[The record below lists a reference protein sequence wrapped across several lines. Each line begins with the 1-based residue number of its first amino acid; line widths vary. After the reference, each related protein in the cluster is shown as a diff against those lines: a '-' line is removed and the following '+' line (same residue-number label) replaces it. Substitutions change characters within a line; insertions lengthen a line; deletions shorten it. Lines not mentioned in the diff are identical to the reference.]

1 MKLIYPRLTACIYI
15 LLFVFL
21 GKLHAQS
28 GIYESYIILDVNGAG
43 NTYYDLNYD
52 TGGNPNFSGQNLGT
66 FTSSNTLILNG
77 GQNKTYKCGIDNIF
91 NSYVNYRIY
100 RSGDTA
106 PAFISS
112 EMPWASN
119 DGNSHCS
126 GASIDQT
133 WQTTTANINLLNGL
147 TSGDYILEVYTHADY
162 DSNNDNVIDSTH
174 YISNFGANYI
184 ATFRVDT
191 APIANCISIPIN
203 VHLDAS
209 GTASITANDINNGSI
224 DDFDTPILSIDTSTF
239 DCNDIGNNTIT
250 LTVEDS
256 LGQTDSCTATIRIID
271 GIPPTITCPADV
283 TVNVDSGLC
292 TASGVTLGTPTT
304 NDNCT
309 VDLVY
314 NDAPTTFPIGTTN
327 VTWVVRDSENNTTI
341 CPQQVTVID
350 NAAPTPDTTTLADV
364 TAECEVTAL
373 TAPTATDNCGGTVTV
388 TNDATLPISTQG
400 TTIVTWTYD
409 DGNGNT
415 TTQTQNIVIDDVT
428 APTPDTAT
436 LADVTAECEVTAL
449 TAPTATD
456 NCGGTVTVTNDAT
469 LPISTQ
475 GTTVVTWT
483 YDDGNG
489 NTSIQTQNIE
499 IDDITAPTP
508 DNATLAD
515 VTTECE
521 VTTLTAPTATD
532 NCGGTVTVTNDATL
546 PISTQGTTVVTWTY
560 DDGNGNTTT
569 QTQNVVIDDV
579 TAPTPDTATLA
590 DITTEC
596 EVTALTA
603 PTATDNCGGTVTVT
617 NDATL
622 PISTQGTTVVTW
634 TYDDGNG
641 NTTTQTQNVVIDDVT
656 APTPDTATL
665 ADITTECEVT
675 ALTAP
680 TATDNCG
687 GTVTVTNDATLPI
700 STQGT
705 TVVTWTYDDGNG
717 NTTTQ
722 TQNVV
727 IDDVTAPT
735 PDTATLADITTECE
749 VTALTAPTATDN
761 CGGTVT
767 VTNDATL
774 PISTQGTTVVTWTYD
789 DGNGNTTTQTQNV
802 VIDDVTAPTPDTAT
816 LADITTECEVTALT
830 APTATDNCGG
840 TVTVTND
847 ATLPISTQGTTVVT
861 WTYDDGNGNTTT
873 QTQNVVIDD
882 VTAPTPDTAT
892 LADITTE
899 CEVTALTAP
908 TATDNCGGTVTVTN
922 DATLPISTQGTTV
935 VTWTYDDGNGNTTT
949 QTQNVV
955 IDDVTAPTPDTATL
969 ADITTECEVTA
980 LTAPTATDNCGGTVT
995 VTNDA
1000 TLPISTQGTTIVT
1013 WTYDDGNGNTA
1024 TQTQNIVI
1032 DDVTAPTISCPSD
1045 ILTTN
1050 EIGLCTAVVTYIAP
1064 TGSDNCGIFTI
1075 NQIAGLPSGSAFPVG
1090 TTINTFEIVDT
1101 GGNITTCSFN
1111 VTVNDNEAPTITCP
1125 STLVVNADNNC
1136 ESTTVVLSPPSTSDN
1151 CGIASVTN
1159 NAPSIFPLGNTT
1171 VTWTATDNSGL
1182 TSTCT
1187 QTVTVI
1193 DATPPTL
1200 TCPTPNALYLT
1211 DAGQCYS
1218 ALSFTATASDNCN
1231 GAPILTYEVDGNPIN
1246 FPFNFPVGTTTVNVI
1261 ANDGNGQT
1269 TTCNFNVTVED
1280 QEAPTMI
1287 CQPLTITLDAT
1298 GNASIT
1304 ATDIDNGS
1312 SDTCGISSLSID
1324 QTNFDCSNI
1333 GNNTVTLT
1341 AIDNNGNAATC
1352 STTVTILDYVQSATS
1367 TITAS
1372 TSTTICQGTP
1382 VTFTSSNSNLGANPQ
1397 YEWFVGGVSEGNNS
1411 PTFTTS
1417 GLNNGDDVYVEI
1429 TSGPC
1434 NTVTASNSI
1443 VMTVNPLLPV
1453 SYTLNASNNPI
1464 CSGENTT
1471 FFVTG
1476 LTNGGA
1482 TPTYQWYV
1490 NGTPVGGNTN
1500 SYVSSS
1506 IADGDIISVD
1516 VSSSLACANPV
1527 PARESITMTVTP
1539 DATINLNSGNDNQTV
1554 CNGTAMSNIIYTIGN
1569 ATNATITG
1577 IPTGITGNYTSGVF
1591 TISGTPT
1598 QTGVFNYTVIPE
1610 GCGSAIATGI
1620 ISVGPDATINLLSSS
1635 ENSSICNNN
1644 SDNLN
1649 LQFQLNSGASGATL
1663 SSSPALPAGITGAFD
1678 SASGIYTI
1686 SGTTNQ
1692 DGIYNYTITTTGC
1705 GSGESISGIITIYNG
1720 IPAAPGSIDGPSS
1733 FFCPVNQAVYS
1744 VVPDPNVENYNW
1756 TVSAGLSIQSGQ
1768 GTNEI
1773 VVSVNGLAINETI
1786 SVSASNACGTS
1797 STTTDSIFFNFT
1809 ASDIDAGNDIY
1820 ICAGTTSVQMNGDD
1834 GGLDYDEW
1842 TWDDNGAGGSFSTHY
1857 LGQTRN
1863 WSWGC
1868 WCYVYNDIYDYTE
1881 TSTYTIPA
1889 TAQPGDIITIS
1900 LIADNWFWCD
1910 PLESTMRIHIL
1921 EEPEAEIISSDV
1933 TLCEGESTT
1942 IIFSGTPGARIRYN
1956 DGSGNTNVNL
1966 NASGNYSLAVSPTT
1980 TTTYTLNRVRYTNGA
1995 FPGNGNNCDVYLNES
2010 VTITVNEPPTVTA
2023 PNDITICEGDTVD
2036 LSSANI
2042 NGTNHVGS
2050 WSSSGTGTFGSGIYT
2065 PSAADIFNGS
2075 VTLTYTN
2082 TPSDGICPTVS
2093 DSMVVTINQLP
2104 VVNAGVNQ
2112 TICSDGSIILN
2123 GTIGGSTSAVTWSAP
2138 SGVFSNINDLNA
2150 TYTPAISNGTI
2161 TLTLTSND
2169 PAGPCG
2175 PDIDTVV
2182 ITVNQAATVYAG
2194 IDSII
2199 CSEDTVDL
2207 STANFGGSATTATW
2221 ASSGSGVFSSG
2232 LYTPSAADIAN
2243 GSVTLTYTTNNPVG
2257 ICNAVSDSI
2266 VITINEAASVNA
2278 GNDIS
2283 TCANMNTVTLNAT
2296 TNTSGNWSGGTG
2308 IFADSSSPTTTY
2320 TLGTGETSGT
2330 VTLSFTTVD
2339 PDNSGPC
2346 SSASDSVNINITPYV
2361 TANANNLTA
2370 INTCSDTTIQLQA
2383 NGSGQWTA
2391 ISIPAGSTY
2400 TFSNPNDPNATFT
2413 GESGIDYTITWTIDN
2428 ASPCADNSDSFSVS
2442 FPNCGNYIDFDGV
2455 DDYVSFGN
2463 NHDVS
2468 GSFSFES
2475 WIKPH
2480 SINGQIQTIFSKR
2493 DANNLSTGYDL
2504 RLVNNTISFHANGTS
2519 ISANGIT
2526 SNRWHHIAVTFDGSN
2541 YKLYVDGIDMNTRL
2555 GPNPTSNSYAMLLGA
2570 MHQIN
2575 DIPTNHF
2582 NGWLD
2587 EIRVWNIALT
2597 TAQIREMMNQEIEA
2611 NGTSVRGTV
2620 LGLDI
2625 SGLAWTNLTAYYQM
2639 NQGIDITAGNLADN
2653 SATSTLGNLVN
2664 MTTLQDETAPLPYI
2678 SNQNGIWN
2686 NANTWLNGNVQSIP
2700 NSNGINGNP
2709 INWNI
2714 VRVQH
2719 DVTSG
2724 NRATTVLGLLV
2735 DTNRYSITNN
2745 QRLDVTKYLKI
2756 DGVLDLVDESQL
2768 LQPNGSMVDYSA
2780 TGYIERD
2787 QQGTNNV
2794 FNYNYWGSP
2803 VSSAGISGART
2814 YTVGDIL
2821 YDSNTQALWTGGY
2834 NGSSSPLTI
2843 SNRWIYAFA
2852 EGAENAYSDWIY
2864 KGQNGSFDAALG
2876 FTMKGSGTA
2885 TATQNYTFRG
2895 LPNNADIE
2903 TSVSASA
2910 TLNHQTLVGNPYPS
2924 AIDAQTFIR
2933 DNIPGGNAGTTGSI
2947 DGTLYFW
2954 KQSSTNNTHL
2964 TVDYQGGYATYNLSG
2979 GNPAVSPPEIN
2990 GVGDASATT
2999 PKRFVPVA
3007 QGFFVTSANLGDQVT
3022 NTVRFKN
3029 TQRAFVKETS
3039 GNSEFFKNAPVIQ
3052 QRNETDEITDDI
3064 QRVRLQFKTPEGATR
3079 PLLLAFT
3086 PDNAASDDF
3095 DYGYDAENA
3104 DFVPNDMSF
3113 VIENKKYVTQG
3124 VGSFDSEKR
3133 YPLAIDLANNGNI
3146 EVSLVDLENFDE
3158 TITVYLH
3165 DALLGTYTLLNTI
3178 DYSINLDAGNY
3189 ENRYFITFE
3198 EDQTLHVTE
3207 TSITNTIVNYLNSS
3221 NEIYI
3226 KVPNTMTVK
3235 QVYLINILGQTVKSW
3250 NASNAPISNEC
3261 KLPVEYISEG
3271 NYIIKVQ
3278 TNNQATINKKIIV
3291 KY

>member
-1 MKLIYPRLTACIYI
+1 MKLMYPRLTACIYL

-28 GIYESYIILDVNGAG
+28 NIYESYIILDINGAG

-52 TGGNPNFSGQNLGT
+52 TVGNPNFSGQNLGT

-147 TSGDYILEVYTHADY
+147 TSGDYILEIYTHADY
-162 DSNNDNVIDSTH
+162 DSDNDNVIDNTH

-191 APIANCISIPIN
+191 APIANCISTPIN
-203 VHLDAS
+203 VHLDTS
-209 GTASITANDINNGSI
+209 GTASITANDINDGSI

-283 TVNVDSGLC
+283 TVNVDPGLC

-309 VDLVY
+309 VDMVS

-327 VTWVVRDSENNTTI
+327 VTWVVRDSENNTST
-341 CPQQVTVID
+341 CLQQVTVID
-350 NAAPTPDTTTLADV
+350 NEVPTPGTTTLAD
-364 TAECEVTAL
+364 
-373 TAPTATDNCGGTVTV
+373 
-388 TNDATLPISTQG
+388 
-400 TTIVTWTYD
+400 
-409 DGNGNT
+409 
-415 TTQTQNIVIDDVT
+415 
-428 APTPDTAT
+428 
-436 LADVTAECEVTAL
+436 
-449 TAPTATD
+449 
-456 NCGGTVTVTNDAT
+456 
-469 LPISTQ
+469 
-475 GTTVVTWT
+475 
-483 YDDGNG
+483 
-489 NTSIQTQNIE
+489 
-499 IDDITAPTP
+499 ITA
-508 DNATLAD
+508 
-515 VTTECE
+515 
-521 VTTLTAPTATD
+521 
-532 NCGGTVTVTNDATL
+532 
-546 PISTQGTTVVTWTY
+546 
-560 DDGNGNTTT
+560 
-569 QTQNVVIDDV
+569 
-579 TAPTPDTATLA
+579 
-590 DITTEC
+590 EC

-665 ADITTECEVT
+665 ADVTAECEVT

-680 TATDNCG
+680 TATDNCS

-717 NTTTQ
+717 NTATQ
-722 TQNVV
+722 TQNVI
-727 IDDVTAPT
+727 IDDVTAPV
-735 PDTATLADITTECE
+735 PDTTTLADITAECE

-761 CGGTVT
+761 CSGTVT
-767 VTNDATL
+767 VTNNATL

-789 DGNGNTTTQTQNV
+789 DGNGNTSTQTQNV
-802 VIDDVTAPTPDTAT
+802 IIDDVTAPT
-816 LADITTECEVTALT
+816 V
-830 APTATDNCGG
+830 
-840 TVTVTND
+840 
-847 ATLPISTQGTTVVT
+847 
-861 WTYDDGNGNTTT
+861 
-873 QTQNVVIDD
+873 
-882 VTAPTPDTAT
+882 
-892 LADITTE
+892 
-899 CEVTALTAP
+899 
-908 TATDNCGGTVTVTN
+908 
-922 DATLPISTQGTTV
+922 
-935 VTWTYDDGNGNTTT
+935 
-949 QTQNVV
+949 
-955 IDDVTAPTPDTATL
+955 
-969 ADITTECEVTA
+969 
-980 LTAPTATDNCGGTVT
+980 
-995 VTNDA
+995 
-1000 TLPISTQGTTIVT
+1000 
-1013 WTYDDGNGNTA
+1013 
-1024 TQTQNIVI
+1024 
-1032 DDVTAPTISCPSD
+1032 SCPSD

-1064 TGSDNCGIFTI
+1064 TGSDNCGIYTI

-1125 STLVVNADNNC
+1125 SSLVVNADNNC

-1200 TCPTPNALYLT
+1200 TCPIPNALYLT

-1218 ALSFTATASDNCN
+1218 ALSFSATASDNCN
-1231 GAPILTYEVDGNPIN
+1231 GAPIITYEVDGNPIN

-1287 CQPLTITLDAT
+1287 CQPLTISLDAT
-1298 GNASIT
+1298 GNTSIT
-1304 ATDIDNGS
+1304 ATDINNGS

-1397 YEWFVGGVSEGNNS
+1397 YEWFVGGVSVGNNS
-1411 PTFTTS
+1411 PTYTTS

-1434 NTVTASNSI
+1434 NTVTTSNHI

-1464 CSGENTT
+1464 CSGANTT

-1482 TPTYQWYV
+1482 SPSYQWYV

-1506 IADGDIISVD
+1506 IADGDVISVD
-1516 VSSSLACANPV
+1516 VSSSLTCANPV
-1527 PARESITMTVTP
+1527 PARESIIVAVNPQPTVVANANGSSTDITICEGDNLTLTGIGATTYTWDNGVTNNVSFTPPVGVNTYTVSGINANGCSNTDSITVTVTP
-1539 DATINLNSGNDNQTV
+1539 NATVVLVSGDNTQDVCQSGSGSNATV
-1554 CNGTAMSNIIYTIGN
+1554 ENIVYTISN
-1569 ATNATITG
+1569 ATNATVTG
-1577 IPTGITGNYTSGVF
+1577 LPPGVNYTFNSGIL
-1591 TISGTPT
+1591 TISGNPNNNLNATY
-1598 QTGVFNYTVIPE
+1598 NYTVSTN
-1610 GCGSAIATGI
+1610 GCGSASSTGI
-1620 ISVGPDATINLLSSS
+1620 IKVYDDAPLGTPY
-1635 ENSSICNNN
+1635 
-1644 SDNLN
+1644 
-1649 LQFQLNSGASGATL
+1649 GG
-1663 SSSPALPAGITGAFD
+1663 SSPTW
-1678 SASGIYTI
+1678 
-1686 SGTTNQ
+1686 SGT
-1692 DGIYNYTITTTGC
+1692 NYFIEGPTIIC
-1705 GSGESISGIITIYNG
+1705 APTIETYFVIN
-1720 IPAAPGSIDGPSS
+1720 
-1733 FFCPVNQAVYS
+1733 
-1744 VVPDPNVENYNW
+1744 DPNVEYYQW
-1756 TVSAGLSIQSGQ
+1756 AVPGGVTIIAGDR
-1768 GTNEI
+1768 TNEI
-1773 VVSVNGLAINETI
+1773 TVQFDNTFNGGTI
-1786 SVSASNACGTS
+1786 YVRSHNPCDTSNWRGLRVYENIQ
-1797 STTTDSIFFNFT
+1797 SIEL
-1809 ASDIDAGNDIY
+1809 DAGNDTT
-1820 ICAGTTSVQMNGDD
+1820 ICYNSSIDLS
-1834 GGLDYDEW
+1834 GLVIDE
-1842 TWDDNGAGGSFSTHY
+1842 DIIFDNSISFSWSANVPGGSFSNY
-1857 LGQTRN
+1857 NNNNLGTTYTPPTN
-1863 WSWGC
+1863 FVG
-1868 WCYVYNDIYDYTE
+1868 DITLTLRADFATFVCTNGVIDQLTLTVLPE
-1881 TSTYTIPA
+1881 TSAHLT
-1889 TAQPGDIITIS
+1889 
-1900 LIADNWFWCD
+1900 
-1910 PLESTMRIHIL
+1910 
-1921 EEPEAEIISSDV
+1921 SSD
-1933 TLCEGESTT
+1933 TTICEGDSTT
-1942 IIFSGTPGARIRYN
+1942 ITFEGTPNSQIRINSNNDPSVNNGWYN
-1956 DGSGNTNVNL
+1956 VASDGTF
-1966 NASGNYSLAVSPTT
+1966 SLTVTPNTT
-1980 TTTYTLNRVRYTNGA
+1980 TIYTLNRGRYHSNTY
-1995 FPGNGNNCDVYLNES
+1995 PGNNNCPTVLNES

-2036 LSSANI
+2036 LSSASI

-2050 WSSSGTGTFGSGIYT
+2050 WSSSGTGTFGSGMYT

-2082 TPSDGICPTVS
+2082 TPSDGICPVVS

-2104 VVNAGVNQ
+2104 IVNAGINQ

-2150 TYTPAISNGTI
+2150 TYTPAISNGTV

-2175 PDIDTVV
+2175 PDIDTVI

-2194 IDSII
+2194 IDSVI

-2207 STANFGGSATTATW
+2207 STANFGGSATSATW
-2221 ASSGSGVFSSG
+2221 STSGNGIFSGSA
-2232 LYTPSAADIAN
+2232 YTPSAADISNGTVVLTYTTNNPSGICGAVSDSITVTINAIPTVNAGTDQLVCETDSTINLNATLGGGANSGSWTTSGNGTFNNNTPNAVYTIGSNDISN
-2243 GSVTLTYTTNNPVG
+2243 GSVTLTYTTN
-2257 ICNAVSDSI
+2257 
-2266 VITINEAASVNA
+2266 
-2278 GNDIS
+2278 
-2283 TCANMNTVTLNAT
+2283 
-2296 TNTSGNWSGGTG
+2296 
-2308 IFADSSSPTTTY
+2308 
-2320 TLGTGETSGT
+2320 
-2330 VTLSFTTVD
+2330 D
-2339 PDNSGPC
+2339 PIGPC
-2346 SSASDSVNINITPYV
+2346 SSAADSVTYTIASYLS
-2361 TANANNLTA
+2361 ASASNLTT
-2370 INTCSDTTIQLQA
+2370 ISDCSDTTIQLQA

-2391 ISIPAGSTY
+2391 TSIPAGSGY
-2400 TFSNPNDPNATFT
+2400 TFSNPNDPNTTFT
-2413 GESGIDYTITWTIDN
+2413 GESGIDYNITWTIDN
-2428 ASPCADNSDSFSVS
+2428 PSPCSDSSDSFVVS

-2541 YKLYVDGIDMNTRL
+2541 YKLYVDGIDMNTKH
-2555 GPNPTSNSYAMLLGA
+2555 GPNPTPNPYAMLLGA
-2570 MHQIN
+2570 MYQIN
-2575 DIPTNHF
+2575 DTPTNHF

-2587 EIRVWNIALT
+2587 EIRVWNVALT

-2625 SGLAWTNLTAYYQM
+2625 SGVTWTNLTAYYQM
-2639 NQGIDITAGNLADN
+2639 NQGIDINAGNLADN

-2678 SNQNGIWN
+2678 SNQNGTWN
-2686 NANTWLNGNVQSIP
+2686 NTNTWLNGYVQSIP
-2700 NSNGINGNP
+2700 NTNGINGSP

-2719 DVTSG
+2719 DVNSG

-2735 DTNRYSITNN
+2735 DANRYSITNN

-2803 VSSAGISGART
+2803 VSSAGTNSART

-2821 YDSNTQALWTGGY
+2821 YDGSTQALWTGGN

-2852 EGAENAYSDWIY
+2852 EGSENTYSDWIY

-2910 TLNHQTLVGNPYPS
+2910 TINHQTLVGNPYPS
-2924 AIDAQTFIR
+2924 AIDAQAFIK

-3007 QGFFVTSANLGDQVT
+3007 QGFFVTSANLGDQIT

-3039 GNSEFFKNAPVIQ
+3039 GNSEFFKNAPAVQ
-3052 QRNETDEITDDI
+3052 QRNENDEITDDI

-3086 PDNAASDDF
+3086 PDNAASDGF

-3178 DYSINLDAGNY
+3178 DYNINLDAGNY

-3207 TSITNTIVNYLNSS
+3207 TSIDDTIVNYLNST

-3226 KVPNTMTVK
+3226 KIPNTMMVK

-3250 NASNAPISNEC
+3250 NASNSPISNEC

-3278 TNNQATINKKIIV
+3278 TNNQATINKKVIV